1 MTEELVLQVGG
12 RPSVEAGVYPAVM
25 VALDTFT
32 VEAEDGERK
41 LLRWTFAIDGDG
53 EQGTVEGVSSMALGP
68 KSKAYRWLT
77 ALIGPEAMA
86 AAPALTPTDL
96 VGRECL
102 VQVVLN
108 DAGYPKVGDL
118 MARPKTKGRAA

>member
-1 MTEELVLQVGG
+1 VNDELVLQVGG
-12 RPSVEAGVYPAVM
+12 KPTVDAGVYPAVM
-25 VALDTFT
+25 VELGTFK
-32 VEAEDGERK
+32 VEAEDGERQ
-41 LLRWTFAIDGDG
+41 LLRWTFAIDGDD
-53 EQGTVEGVSSMALGP
+53 QGTVEGVSSMALGP

-77 ALIGPEAMA
+77 ALIGPDAMA
-86 AAPALTPTDL
+86 SAPALTPRDL

-118 MARPKTKGRAA
+118 MARPKAKKAA